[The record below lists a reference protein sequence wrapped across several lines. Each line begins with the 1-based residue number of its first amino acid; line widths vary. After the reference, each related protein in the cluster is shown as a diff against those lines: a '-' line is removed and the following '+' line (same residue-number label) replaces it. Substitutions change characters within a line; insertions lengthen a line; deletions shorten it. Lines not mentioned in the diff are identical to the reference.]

1 MPEGVKGPDISP
13 LPDGTETN
21 SYREVIVYT
30 AAGRLENAE
39 SQELV
44 ALRYHQEVIRISND
58 KKIHDQTGYW
68 ICNAATD
75 LIMHTFT
82 IPRGVAVLAGGKCSS
97 RKEDGVKIL
106 SIAARVQIG
115 Q

>member
-44 ALRYHQEVIRISND
+44 ALRYH
-58 KKIHDQTGYW
+58 
-68 ICNAATD
+68 
-75 LIMHTFT
+75 
-82 IPRGVAVLAGGKCSS
+82 
-97 RKEDGVKIL
+97 
-106 SIAARVQIG
+106 
-115 Q
+115 